1 MTQNTTGAAENTPE
15 PDQTAGKTA
24 TSSGWLQ
31 RHFGPLGRFV
41 KEDKG
46 IQPASIALGI
56 LLGTTALATPILGTA
71 LGAGAAMAAGMYLL
85 MKTSDTVVNNVAVL
99 GKKVGIAPMTLGIG
113 LGLLTSLPELLVS
126 GGAIMKGEPAI
137 GIGNIVGSNIAN
149 LLLILGATA
158 AIKKIE
164 GKGTSWKF
172 NAAVMGVSTAVFGA
186 QMVLGALS
194 PVIGCLMLGGLGLYL
209 WQSYK
214 QGQKDMD
221 PAAAKSGAEKNVL
234 ALPNADVAADS
245 QEAKLPTWANIALS
259 IAGVAGLVGAA
270 SFLVASA
277 TAFGLAAG
285 VSPAL
290 VGVLGVAI
298 GTSLP
303 ELTVNVK
310 AALKGETDMALGNIL
325 GSNVFNL
332 LMIGGI
338 VSLTGVAVPADLNP
352 TSTLMGLVNTATF
365 GLSALAAWGLMKMNK
380 GGIDRKHGF
389 IGVGLYA
396 AYTAAT
402 VYLGTAGQT
411 VDPAAVNPATIT
423 PPAIET
429 TVTTPA
435 APTGNTITIPPPAPR

>member
-1 MTQNTTGAAENTPE
+1 MTSEAA
-15 PDQTAGKTA
+15 DTADNNAAAAPADAATA
-24 TSSGWLQ
+24 KQSGWLR
-31 RHFGPLGRFV
+31 RHFAPLGRFM
-41 KEDKG
+41 KDDRG
-46 IQPASIALGI
+46 IQPVSIAMGI

-126 GGAIMKGEPAI
+126 GGAILKGEPAI
-137 GIGNIVGSNIAN
+137 GIGNVVGSNIAN
-149 LLLILGATA
+149 LMLILGATA

-164 GKGTSWKF
+164 GKGNSWKF
-172 NAAVMGVSTAVFGA
+172 NAAVMGVSTLAFGA
-186 QMVLGALS
+186 QMVMGALN
-194 PVIGCLMLGGLGLYL
+194 PIMGGLMLGGLGLYL

-214 QGQKDMD
+214 QGQKDVA
-221 PAAAKSGAEKNVL
+221 PAAEKPV
-234 ALPNADVAADS
+234 VAAPSADNPADS
-245 QEAKLPTWANIALS
+245 EESKLPTWANIALGL
-259 IAGVAGLVGAA
+259 AGVAGLVGAA

-303 ELTVNVK
+303 ELTVNIK
-310 AALKGETDMALGNIL
+310 AALKGETDMAVGNIL

-352 TSTLMGLVNTATF
+352 TSTMMGLVNTAAF
-365 GLSALAAWGLMKMNK
+365 GLSALATWGLMKLNK
-380 GGIDRKHGF
+380 GGIDRKHGA

-402 VYLGTAGQT
+402 VFLGTAGA
-411 VDPAAVNPATIT
+411 DPSATATALPPETTIT
-423 PPAIET
+423 APAPTAAPPA
-429 TVTTPA
+429 
-435 APTGNTITIPPPAPR
+435 PPAPR

>member
-1 MTQNTTGAAENTPE
+1 MTENATTAEDAPRLPQQSAAE
-15 PDQTAGKTA
+15 QGKSA
-24 TSSGWLQ
+24 GWLR

-46 IQPASIALGI
+46 IQPASIAMGI

-71 LGAGAAMAAGMYLL
+71 LGAAAAMAAGMYLL

-137 GIGNIVGSNIAN
+137 GIGNVVGSNIAN
-149 LLLILGATA
+149 LMLILGATA

-172 NAAVMGVSTAVFGA
+172 NAAAMGISTVVFGA
-186 QMVLGALS
+186 QMALGALN
-194 PVIGCLMLGGLGLYL
+194 PFVGAAMIGGLGLYL

-214 QGQKDMD
+214 QGQKDVD
-221 PAAAKSGAEKNVL
+221 PAAKPAASSEKQVITAPEAEGAEGNRE
-234 ALPNADVAADS
+234 S
-245 QEAKLPTWANIALS
+245 KLPTWANVALGL
-259 IAGVAGLVGAA
+259 AGVAGLVGAA

-310 AALKGETDMALGNIL
+310 AALKGETDMAVGNIL

-338 VSLTGVAVPADLNP
+338 VSLTGVTVPADLNP
-352 TSTLMGLVNTATF
+352 TQTMMGLVNTAAF
-365 GLSALAAWGLMKMNK
+365 GLSALATWGLMKLNK

-402 VYLGTAGQT
+402 VFLGTTGQP
-411 VDPAAVNPATIT
+411 DAAPVNPAAAPPPAVETAIT
-423 PPAIET
+423 PPAAPAGN
-429 TVTTPA
+429 TVTITPH
-435 APTGNTITIPPPAPR
+435 APR

>member
-1 MTQNTTGAAENTPE
+1 MTANAADTAKNTADAPQNDAGAAKP
-15 PDQTAGKTA
+15 ARR
-24 TSSGWLQ
+24 L
-31 RHFGPLGRFV
+31 RHHFSPLGRFV
-41 KEDKG
+41 KDDRG
-46 IQPASIALGI
+46 IQPVSIAMGI
-56 LLGTTALATPILGTA
+56 LLGSTALATPMLGTA
-71 LGAGAAMAAGMYLL
+71 LGAGMAMAAGMYLL

-126 GGAIMKGEPAI
+126 GGAIMKGEPAL
-137 GIGNIVGSNIAN
+137 GIGNVVGSNIAN
-149 LLLILGATA
+149 LMLILGATA

-164 GKGTSWKF
+164 GKGNSWKF
-172 NAAVMGVSTAVFGA
+172 NAAVMGVSTLAFGA
-186 QMVLGALS
+186 QMALGALS
-194 PVIGCLMLGGLGLYL
+194 PVIGGLMLGGLGLYM

-214 QGQKDMD
+214 QGQKDVD
-221 PAAAKSGAEKNVL
+221 PATETPVVTA
-234 ALPNADVAADS
+234 PNADIPENSA
-245 QEAKLPTWANIALS
+245 EAKLPTWANIALG

-338 VSLTGVAVPADLNP
+338 VSLTGVAVPAELNP
-352 TSTLMGLVNTATF
+352 TSTLMGLVNTAAF
-365 GLSALAAWGLMKMNK
+365 GVSALAAWGLMKLNK

-402 VYLGTAGQT
+402 VFLGTAGA
-411 VDPAAVNPATIT
+411 DPAATATAM
-423 PPAIET
+423 PPAVET
-429 TVTTPA
+429 TIAAPAPPPPVTT
-435 APTGNTITIPPPAPR
+435 APYTPPAPR

>member
-1 MTQNTTGAAENTPE
+1 MTSDAA
-15 PDQTAGKTA
+15 DTAKNA
-24 TSSGWLQ
+24 APAPQKNADAAKPSGWL
-31 RHFGPLGRFV
+31 RHHFAPLGRFI
-41 KEDKG
+41 KKDKG
-46 IQPASIALGI
+46 VQTGSIAMGI
-56 LLGTTALATPILGTA
+56 LLGSTALATPLLGTA

-85 MKTSDTVVNNVAVL
+85 MKTSDTVVNNVAVM
-99 GKKVGIAPMTLGIG
+99 GKKGGIAPMTLGIG

-126 GGAIMKGEPAI
+126 AGAIMTGEPAI
-137 GIGNIVGSNIAN
+137 GIGNVVGSNIAN

-164 GKGTSWKF
+164 GKGNSWKF
-172 NAAVMGVSTAVFGA
+172 NAAVMGVSTLAFGTQIA
-186 QMVLGALS
+186 LGALS
-194 PVIGCLMLGGLGLYL
+194 PVIGGLMLGGLGLYL

-214 QGQKDMD
+214 QGQKDVVPAEAMSAATA
-221 PAAAKSGAEKNVL
+221 PKAAAPENNAESG
-234 ALPNADVAADS
+234 LPI
-245 QEAKLPTWANIALS
+245 WANIALGL
-259 IAGVAGLVGAA
+259 AGVAGLVGAA

-303 ELTVNVK
+303 ELTVNIK
-310 AALKGETDMALGNIL
+310 AALKGETDMAVGNIL

-338 VSLTGVAVPADLNP
+338 VSLTGVTVPADLNP
-352 TSTLMGLVNTATF
+352 TATLMGLVNTAAF
-365 GLSALAAWGLMKMNK
+365 GVSALATWGLMKLNK

-402 VYLGTAGQT
+402 VFLGTGGA
-411 VDPAAVNPATIT
+411 DPAITATAT
-423 PPAIET
+423 ATPLPPAAET
-429 TVTTPA
+429 TIA
-435 APTGNTITIPPPAPR
+435 APAPAVHAAPSPAPVPR

>member
-1 MTQNTTGAAENTPE
+1 MTQNAANTAENTAPA
-15 PDQTAGKTA
+15 PQSDAGTAKQ
-24 TSSGWLQ
+24 SGWLR

-46 IQPASIALGI
+46 IQPISIAMGI

-137 GIGNIVGSNIAN
+137 GIGNVVGSNIAN
-149 LLLILGATA
+149 LMLILGATA

-164 GKGTSWKF
+164 GKGNSWKF
-172 NAAVMGVSTAVFGA
+172 NAAVMGVSTLAFGA
-186 QMVLGALS
+186 QLVMGALN
-194 PVIGCLMLGGLGLYL
+194 PIMGGLMLGGLGLYL

-214 QGQKDMD
+214 QGQKDVD
-221 PAAAKSGAEKNVL
+221 PAAAKPVVA
-234 ALPNADVAADS
+234 APNADAPEES
-245 QEAKLPTWANIALS
+245 KESKLPTWGNIALGL
-259 IAGVAGLVGAA
+259 AGVAGLVGAA

-365 GLSALAAWGLMKMNK
+365 GISALATWGLMKLNK
-380 GGIDRKHGF
+380 GGIDRKHGV
-389 IGVGLYA
+389 IGLGLYA

-402 VYLGTAGQT
+402 VFLGTAAA
-411 VDPAAVNPATIT
+411 DPAATTAAT
-423 PPAIET
+423 PPAVET
-429 TVTTPA
+429 TVTAPA
-435 APTGNTITIPPPAPR
+435 TATQIAPPAPR